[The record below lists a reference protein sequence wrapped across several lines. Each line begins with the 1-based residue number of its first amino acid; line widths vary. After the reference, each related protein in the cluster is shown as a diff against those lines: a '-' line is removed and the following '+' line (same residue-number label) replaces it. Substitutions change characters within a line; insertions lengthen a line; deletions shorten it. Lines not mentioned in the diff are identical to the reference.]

1 MTLKRAIGQI
11 ELQQQPVELH
21 VLYATSSIEGVSSI
35 VGVGIQGKG
44 HPYTRIDSNYE
55 ISGYDRICLG
65 KNQFAVCSCGSL
77 RSTIEDFRKSELFI
91 DTGIRFCFCDNRW
104 AEVWQIRT
112 STINLLKE
120 AENDNPRSQDQPEH
134 GDAD

>member
-1 MTLKRAIGQI
+1 MSIKRAIGQI
-11 ELQQQPVELH
+11 VLQQQPVELH
-21 VLYATSSIEGVSSI
+21 VLYTGDTSSI

-55 ISGYDRICLG
+55 ISGYDRICLQ
-65 KNQFAVCSCGSL
+65 KNQFVVCSCGRM
-77 RSTIEDFRKSELFI
+77 RSTIEDLRKTELFV

-120 AENDNPRSQDQPEH
+120 AENDEPRNQDQPEH
-134 GDAD
+134 GSTD